1 MPLTRGLT
9 TEKVASPGH
18 FWTSGRVTLFTAF
31 TASLAYIL
39 GASEMGSFTKKEL
52 VADVPVSLRH
62 QYGSKADMEKVEC
75 FSGMTDKAN

>member
-1 MPLTRGLT
+1 MPLRRGLT
-9 TEKVASPGH
+9 TETVATPQH

-31 TASLAYIL
+31 TASLAYVL

-52 VADVPVSLRH
+52 AADVPVSLRH

-75 FSGMTDKAN
+75 FPDMTDKVN